1 MSSASTAASSSAA
14 DVSSDRPDDSP
25 ELAVPSIR
33 DHLANERTLL
43 AWLRTAITVVGLG
56 FIVDRLALGSSRGP
70 EALAGIGLVLIGGA
84 LALAGAYSYLR
95 ARREL
100 MTGRYQP
107 VVGLHLVVVGVV
119 VLGALV
125 LAVYLLATARPTG

>member
-1 MSSASTAASSSAA
+1 
-14 DVSSDRPDDSP
+14 VSSDLPDRER
-25 ELAVPSIR
+25 ELALPTVR

-56 FIVDRLALGSSRGP
+56 FIVDRLALGTSRGP
-70 EALAGIGLVLIGGA
+70 EALAGIGLVLIGGL

-100 MTGRYQP
+100 VTGRYQP
-107 VVGLHLVVVGVV
+107 VIWLHLSVVAIVV
-119 VLGALV
+119 IGALV
-125 LAVYLLATARPTG
+125 LMAFLLLGERPAP